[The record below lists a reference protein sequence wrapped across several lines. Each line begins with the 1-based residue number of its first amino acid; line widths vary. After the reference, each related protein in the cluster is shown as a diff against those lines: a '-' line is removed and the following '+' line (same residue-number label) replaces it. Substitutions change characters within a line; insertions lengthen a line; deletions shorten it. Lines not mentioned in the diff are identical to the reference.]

1 MKLKQEQLSSHL
13 KQPLQPVYLLSGDE
27 PLLIQEAGDQLR
39 MTARANGFSEREVFH
54 ADAGFSWESLLQ
66 SSQSLSLFS
75 DKQLIEVHIPNGKPG
90 ARGSD
95 TLCQVLAAPSA
106 DTLILIYCPKL
117 DAAAQRSAWFKAIDS
132 KGVIIQFW
140 PVETQRLPNWIQQ
153 RCQNAGLSI
162 EIDAAQLLADRV
174 EGNLLAASQEIEKL
188 KLVNNGEVLSI
199 EAIIGGVSDN
209 ARYDLFGLIDAALGA
224 KSARCLKMLQGL
236 RAEGTDAIVV
246 LGSLTWELRKLLE
259 LSQQSGPI
267 SELQYKKHRIWGN
280 RKTLINQ
287 ALRRLRPN
295 QLAQLLQQCATIDQA
310 IKGMCKDD
318 PWQLLSALVLELS
331 GKPCFSLAYPAR

>member
-1 MKLKQEQLSSHL
+1 
-13 KQPLQPVYLLSGDE
+13 
-27 PLLIQEAGDQLR
+27 
-39 MTARANGFSEREVFH
+39 
-54 ADAGFSWESLLQ
+54 
-66 SSQSLSLFS
+66 
-75 DKQLIEVHIPNGKPG
+75 
-90 ARGSD
+90 
-95 TLCQVLAAPSA
+95 
-106 DTLILIYCPKL
+106 
-117 DAAAQRSAWFKAIDS
+117 
-132 KGVIIQFW
+132 
-140 PVETQRLPNWIQQ
+140 
-153 RCQNAGLSI
+153 
-162 EIDAAQLLADRV
+162 
-174 EGNLLAASQEIEKL
+174 
-188 KLVNNGEVLSI
+188 
-199 EAIIGGVSDN
+199 
-209 ARYDLFGLIDAALGA
+209 
-224 KSARCLKMLQGL
+224 MLQGL